1 MSTGHVTS
9 AVAVHREEAI
19 LFFTLLQLTIVVLA
33 GRVGAALA
41 VRVGQTTVV
50 GEIIVGILLG
60 PSLFGLLAPD
70 TFHFVFRS
78 APPDPMQVLSQLG
91 LLLLMFQ
98 IGLTFDFGHLTERR
112 NRNTVLWVAAVGLV
126 LPFVMGLALGWVM
139 APYLGGPAG
148 NPLAMA
154 LFVATAFSITA
165 LPVMGRILMECN
177 MAHRPLGVMAISA
190 AAINDVVGWLLLALV
205 TALSVAQ
212 FQATGF
218 ALNVLAV
225 LVFIVASWW
234 LIRPPLKRVVRWT
247 QARPD
252 RDGVRS
258 PLPNDLLGILITA
271 IFIGGMTT
279 YKLGIF
285 AIFGGF
291 MLGVLLHDERA
302 LVDAW
307 RARMGQFVTVFFL
320 PIFFT
325 YSGLRT
331 HIGGLNTPALWGW
344 CAVVVGLATVGK
356 FCGSYL
362 AARRAGMGKPE
373 AKVLGILMNTRG
385 LMELVVI
392 NVGYDLGVISQNL
405 FTMLV
410 LMAIISTVVTTPL
423 LRRWIPQCRA
433 DA

>member
-252 RDGVRS
+252 RDGVTS
-258 PLPNDLLGILITA
+258 PLPNDLLGILIA
-271 IFIGGMTT
+271 AVLHGPRGLGGLLIGSRERAAMSRADGLAA
-279 YKLGIF
+279 KLG
-285 AIFGGF
+285 AIPKWGQNKWYIDELYNAIVRVPLLV
-291 MLGVLLHDERA
+291 LGHLFH
-302 LVDAW
+302 LVDKLLVDGIVDGLGKVP
-307 RARMGQFVTVFFL
+307 RLMGESVRPSQSGVMHGYAAAMVGGIAVLIIIVLAVT
-320 PIFFT
+320 
-325 YSGLRT
+325 
-331 HIGGLNTPALWGW
+331 A
-344 CAVVVGLATVGK
+344 
-356 FCGSYL
+356 
-362 AARRAGMGKPE
+362 
-373 AKVLGILMNTRG
+373 
-385 LMELVVI
+385 
-392 NVGYDLGVISQNL
+392 
-405 FTMLV
+405 
-410 LMAIISTVVTTPL
+410 
-423 LRRWIPQCRA
+423 
-433 DA
+433 